1 MKKKYFGMF
10 ALAAMVLSACSND
23 DIGSSGNSDI
33 VTDPT
38 GEAWVALKVITPS
51 TPVMRALNNPDF
63 ENGTE
68 PESEIK
74 TVRAIF
80 FTKDADPVVT
90 ADIEL
95 TNDEAGLSSTG
106 QPTGTAGTAFKIP
119 ATSKRILLV
128 ANPSAKF
135 PDKITTVSKAYSV
148 INAEIA
154 EEAGLISSTNGFMM
168 TNAKGHLEPS
178 LSNGDDTDL
187 VLYKTSQAATT
198 SPLSVNID
206 RVVAKV
212 RVAINANTE
221 SSATINLDNGG
232 WLLNVTNKK
241 YFPVSERLT
250 TWYETNGGGF
260 RAPFDQYRK
269 GAYRKDPNFASHNV
283 GTDYTYVA
291 ADPGDGNW
299 LASGTSK
306 YCLENT
312 QDAASNMHAYTTH
325 VLFKAKFIPNEY
337 KMPGTA
343 TASTDQDEKGDWMLI
358 NGGYYTFTTLMSWIE
373 AELTYKF
380 NQPEPLLIST
390 ALTSAF
396 NKYLGTEGIGIGEV
410 VLPDDK
416 AGIPATMNDFR
427 NKKAAILGKSDTE
440 RAKTVGSL
448 TYYAGAVCYYK
459 AIIKH
464 DDTDAA
470 VNELGEFRVVRNSV
484 YDIVVSKFN
493 NPGYPI
499 IPDPG
504 TDEPDEEDEKW
515 LSIQINVNPWTW
527 YKQVEEF

>member
-51 TPVMRALNNPDF
+51 TPVTRALNNPDF

-241 YFPVSERLT
+241 YFPVSERLA

-269 GAYRKDPNFASHNV
+269 GSYRKDPNFASHNV

-390 ALTSAF
+390 ALTGAF

-410 VLPDDK
+410 VLPDD
-416 AGIPATMNDFR
+416 N
-427 NKKAAILGKSDTE
+427 E
-440 RAKTVGSL
+440 RFPQQKG
-448 TYYAGAVCYYK
+448 
-459 AIIKH
+459 
-464 DDTDAA
+464 
-470 VNELGEFRVVRNSV
+470 
-484 YDIVVSKFN
+484 
-493 NPGYPI
+493 GYPR
-499 IPDPG
+499 
-504 TDEPDEEDEKW
+504 K
-515 LSIQINVNPWTW
+515 V
-527 YKQVEEF
+527 